1 MNKKI
6 RIFAVLIFL
15 ILILF
20 PLKNVSAAT
29 YTTYWANVHNIAPSS
44 KPCLSNGKCYI
55 TKSLQHSFTGNFN
68 LHEVKDGNNVYLGYC
83 LHAGRIVT
91 NNVKVTYHEGFDDL
105 RDSNNRKLSASR
117 QKLLENILAS
127 GVQLTRNGSSAIN
140 GGSLFNATNKINVTC
155 RQGRETSCKRLLA
168 TQILVWEVME
178 GARDNYNYRPD
189 TSVAPS
195 KNGTYDFVKTDSGLK
210 DAYEGILNAAKEL
223 SNDSVP
229 TFADKTHGSYVMHWK
244 HIGEMK
250 GDIKDFYTTTIDLGE
265 KYKDYNLDMKSE
277 EVKKLGITYKKSG
290 NKITLY
296 TRKELKNA
304 KVPLYVVKGSTASN
318 AAKFRWYSFGLANHQ
333 DVVMGDKQVKKIVY
347 ITLNTEIGK
356 IKIIKKDENK
366 KNLLGSKFEIYKCE
380 GEKCDKK
387 YVTTVDLTKKAESD
401 TIILKKSGTY
411 YVSETQTPA
420 GHDSIGN
427 FFLVVSINNNGNT
440 NITKITGSK
449 ANNISRSNNNTTL
462 AVVNVYN
469 TSKRIKIKK
478 IDGKTKSEIKGTT
491 FEILDSKGNVLKFS
505 GYGSGSNH
513 YFKYD
518 TAGKITKLTES
529 NLSTYSIAGLPNGTY
544 YLVETAVP
552 EPYKLASSD
561 SDRKTAFKI
570 SKGLLY
576 VYNYTKNA
584 YQRSSSAT
592 ITVSNY
598 KTSFKIEKT
607 GTDNEKLVGVKFKL
621 YNSDK
626 KTAISLW
633 KVNKYPGVYSYIK
646 VDDNDTQVKDIVTN
660 GKGRIEIDSLP
671 VGTYWIEETATVAN
685 YTIDESVKWVQI
697 QVKSTRTKTYTLFKR
712 PDEKKW
718 TTIPFK
724 EVYSWTNAKGEF
736 CFYKIDED
744 GNYLNSGTFKIQSY
758 DEKTDK
764 YVDTSLTYLS
774 DKKKYSFD
782 STGKS
787 DIYTFSPISN
797 GQTCFVDVNTQGR
810 YRIVEIEAPEG
821 FELGSVADTSAEFV
835 VNSEGYVSG
844 NTTIINKKITKGEGA
859 DSQAEL
865 VINIST
871 GQTVI
876 KYGLIITV
884 IVAAIIGLLILNK
897 KMSKK

>member
-1 MNKKI
+1 MNKKL
-6 RIFAVLIFL
+6 RIAVLILL

-29 YTTYWANVHNIAPSS
+29 YHTYKVRLDNFTTATACTNSGDCKISS
-44 KPCLSNGKCYI
+44 SQDH
-55 TKSLQHSFTGNFN
+55 TFTGSYGFNF
-68 LHEVKDGNNVYLGYC
+68 HEVQDGNNVYIGYC
-83 LHAGRIVT
+83 LHAGKAVDWE
-91 NNVKVTYHEGFDDL
+91 NNGMTKITDFG
-105 RDSNNRKLSASR
+105 KLKTGNGNSLSSER
-117 QKLLENILAS
+117 QQLLKNILAS
-127 GVQLTRNGSSAIN
+127 GYQKTRTDGRSNFNGDLLNSVQGVNHGWT
-140 GGSLFNATNKINVTC
+140 TCKTKTTCKKI
-155 RQGRETSCKRLLA
+155 LA

-178 GARDNYNYRPD
+178 EARRDYDENPN
-189 TSVAPS
+189 
-195 KNGTYDFVKTDSGLK
+195 KLENNTYSYVKKDSDLLKYYKEILSNAKKLTDS
-210 DAYEGILNAAKEL
+210 AKPS
-223 SNDSVP
+223 SNG
-229 TFADKTHGSYVMHWK
+229 KTYVMHWDGNK
-244 HIGEMK
+244 FVSESIYVG
-250 GDIKDFYTTTIDLGE
+250 
-265 KYKDYNLDMKSE
+265 DYNVQLTEHQEKVGISVSKKDSNNK
-277 EVKKLGITYKKSG
+277 VKIYSTKVLSDVNIKL
-290 NKITLY
+290 TLVRG
-296 TRKELKNA
+296 T
-304 KVPLYVVKGSTASN
+304 TASH
-318 AAKFRWYSFGLANHQ
+318 AASFRWYSFGKSGYQ
-333 DVVMGDKQVKKIVY
+333 DVVMGDYKVEKEAQFKVK
-347 ITLNTEIGK
+347 TEVGK
-356 IKIIKKDENK
+356 IKLIKKDENK
-366 KNLLGSKFEIYKCE
+366 NNILGSKFEIYKCYKSGCAE
-380 GEKCDKK
+380 TEN
-387 YVTTVDLTKKAESD
+387 VASVDLTKKAESKEI
-401 TIILKKSGTY
+401 TLRRSGTY
-411 YVSETQTPA
+411 IVKETQTPQ
-420 GHDSIGN
+420 GHDSIGS
-427 FFLVVSINNNGNT
+427 FSVKVSIDKDEK
-440 NITKITGSK
+440 TKIESVSK
-449 ANNISRSNNNTTL
+449 PNIVSYSNNNTTL
-462 AVVNVYN
+462 AILNVYN
-469 TSKRIKIKK
+469 KSKRIKISK
-478 IDGKTKSEIKGTT
+478 IDGQNKSAVKGAT
-491 FEILDSKGNVLKFS
+491 FEIHDSKDKALKFNR
-505 GYGSGSNH
+505 YKSGSSY
-513 YFKYD
+513 YFKYESS
-518 TAGKITKLTES
+518 GKRTSLKETD
-529 NLSTYSIAGLPNGTY
+529 LSTYSIAGLPDGTY

-552 EPYKLASSD
+552 EPYKLASAD

-576 VYNYTKNA
+576 VYNYTKKA

-621 YNSDK
+621 YKSDK

-787 DIYTFSPISN
+787 NIYTFSPISN

>member
-1 MNKKI
+1 MNKKL
-6 RIFAVLIFL
+6 RIAVLILL

-29 YTTYWANVHNIAPSS
+29 YHTYRVRLDNFTTATA
-44 KPCLSNGKCYI
+44 CTSNGKCNI
-55 TKSLQHSFTGNFN
+55 SSTQGHTFTGSYGFNF
-68 LHEVKDGNNVYLGYC
+68 HEVQDGNNVYIGYC
-83 LHAGRIVT
+83 LHAGKSVDWYNYNMTKIT
-91 NNVKVTYHEGFDDL
+91 DFG
-105 RDSNNRKLSASR
+105 KLKTGPGHYLSEKDQKQR
-117 QKLLENILAS
+117 QQLLKNILAS
-127 GVQLTRNGSSAIN
+127 GYQKTNTGGKSVLNGDLLNSSDGWTTCKN
-140 GGSLFNATNKINVTC
+140 KATCKKI
-155 RQGRETSCKRLLA
+155 LA

-178 GARDNYNYRPD
+178 EARSNYNENPNNKLENNTYSYVKKDSELLKYYKEILANAKKLTD
-189 TSVAPS
+189 TAKPS
-195 KNGTYDFVKTDSGLK
+195 SNGKT
-210 DAYEGILNAAKEL
+210 
-223 SNDSVP
+223 
-229 TFADKTHGSYVMHWK
+229 YVMHWDGNK
-244 HIGEMK
+244 FVSESIYVG
-250 GDIKDFYTTTIDLGE
+250 
-265 KYKDYNLDMKSE
+265 DYNVQLTQHQKNVGMSVSKKDSNNK
-277 EVKKLGITYKKSG
+277 VKIYSTKVLSDVNI
-290 NKITLY
+290 NLTLVRG
-296 TRKELKNA
+296 T
-304 KVPLYVVKGSTASN
+304 TAEH
-318 AAKFRWYSFGLANHQ
+318 AASFRWYSFGKDGYQ
-333 DVVMGDKQVKKIVY
+333 DVVMGDYKIEKEAQFKVK
-347 ITLNTEIGK
+347 TEVGK
-356 IKIIKKDENK
+356 IKLIKKDENK
-366 KNLLGSKFEIYKCE
+366 NNILGSKFEIYKCYKSGCAE
-380 GEKCDKK
+380 TEK
-387 YVTTVDLTKKAESD
+387 VASVDLTKKAESGEI
-401 TIILKKSGTY
+401 TLRRSGTY
-411 YVSETQTPA
+411 IVKETQTPQ
-420 GHDSIGN
+420 GHDSVGS
-427 FFLVVSINNNGNT
+427 FSVKVSIDKDGK
-440 NITKITGSK
+440 TKIESVSK
-449 ANNISRSNNNTTL
+449 PNSVSYTSNNTTL
-462 AVVNVYN
+462 VVLNVYN
-469 TSKRIKIKK
+469 TSKRIKISK
-478 IDGKTKSEIKGTT
+478 IDGQNKSAVKGAT
-491 FEILDSKGNVLKFS
+491 FEIHDSNDKALKFNRYKS
-505 GYGSGSNH
+505 GNSY
-513 YFKYD
+513 YFKYESS
-518 TAGKITKLTES
+518 GKRTSLKETY
-529 NLSTYSIAGLPNGTY
+529 LSTYSIAGLPDGTY
-544 YLVETAVP
+544 HLVETAVP
-552 EPYKLASSD
+552 EPYKLPSAD
-561 SDRKTAFKI
+561 GDRKTAFKI
-570 SKGLLY
+570 SKGVLY
-576 VYNYTKNA
+576 VYNYTKKA
-584 YQRSSSAT
+584 YERSSSAT

-621 YNSDK
+621 YKSDK

-633 KVNKYPGVYSYIK
+633 KVSKYSGVYSYVK
-646 VDDNDTQVKDIVTN
+646 VNNDDTQVADLVTN
-660 GKGRIEIDSLP
+660 GNGRIEIDSLP

-685 YTIDESVKWVQI
+685 YIIDESVKWVQI

-718 TTIPFK
+718 TNVPFK

-764 YVDTSLTYLS
+764 YVDTPLTYLS

-787 DIYTFSPISN
+787 DIYTFSPISD

>member
-1 MNKKI
+1 MNKKL
-6 RIFAVLIFL
+6 RIAVLILL

-29 YTTYWANVHNIAPSS
+29 YHTYKVRLDKFTTATACTNSGDCKISS
-44 KPCLSNGKCYI
+44 SQSHKFNGSYE
-55 TKSLQHSFTGNFN
+55 FNF
-68 LHEVKDGNNVYLGYC
+68 HEVQDGNNVYIGYC
-83 LHAGRIVT
+83 LHAGKAVDWENSGMTKIT
-91 NNVKVTYHEGFDDL
+91 DFG
-105 RDSNNRKLSASR
+105 KLKTGPGHYLSEKDQKDR
-117 QKLLENILAS
+117 QELLKNILAS
-127 GVQLTRNGSSAIN
+127 GYQKTRTDGKSNFNGDLLN
-140 GGSLFNATNKINVTC
+140 PVPNANHGLSTGCKNKDI
-155 RQGRETSCKRLLA
+155 CKKILA

-178 GARDNYNYRPD
+178 EARSNYNENPNN
-189 TSVAPS
+189 
-195 KNGTYDFVKTDSGLK
+195 KLENNTYSYVKK
-210 DAYEGILNAAKEL
+210 
-223 SNDSVP
+223 DSVLLKYYREILENAKKLTDTAKP
-229 TFADKTHGSYVMHWK
+229 SSNGKTYVMHWDGNK
-244 HIGEMK
+244 FVSESIYVG
-250 GDIKDFYTTTIDLGE
+250 
-265 KYKDYNLDMKSE
+265 DYNVQLTEHQKKVGISVSKKDSKDN
-277 EVKKLGITYKKSG
+277 VKIYSTKVLSDVNI
-290 NKITLY
+290 NLTLVRG
-296 TRKELKNA
+296 T
-304 KVPLYVVKGSTASN
+304 TAEH
-318 AAKFRWYSFGLANHQ
+318 AASFRWYSFGKAGYQ
-333 DVVMGDKQVKKIVY
+333 DVVMGDYKVEKKAQFKVK
-347 ITLNTEIGK
+347 TEVGK
-356 IKIIKKDENK
+356 IKLIKKDENK
-366 KNLLGSKFEIYKCE
+366 NNILGSKFEIYKCYKS
-380 GEKCDKK
+380 GCAEKEK
-387 YVTTVDLTKKAESD
+387 VASVDLTKKAESGEIVLRR
-401 TIILKKSGTY
+401 TGTY
-411 YVSETQTPA
+411 IVKETQTPQ
-420 GHDSIGN
+420 GHDSIGG
-427 FFLVVSINNNGNT
+427 FSFKVSIDKYGK
-440 NITKITGSK
+440 TKIESVSK
-449 ANNISRSNNNTTL
+449 PNIVSYSNNNTTL
-462 AVVNVYN
+462 AILNIYN
-469 TSKRIKIKK
+469 KSKRIKISK
-478 IDGKTKSEIKGTT
+478 IDGQNKSAVKGAT
-491 FEILDSKGNVLKFS
+491 FEIHDSNDKALKFNRYKS
-505 GYGSGSNH
+505 GNSY
-513 YFKYD
+513 YFKYESS
-518 TAGKITKLTES
+518 GKRTSLKETD
-529 NLSTYSIAGLPNGTY
+529 LSTYSIAGLPDGTY
-544 YLVETAVP
+544 HLVETAVP
-552 EPYKLASSD
+552 EPYKLAAAE

-570 SKGLLY
+570 SKGVLY
-576 VYNYTKNA
+576 VYNYTKKA
-584 YQRSSSAT
+584 YERSSSAT

-621 YNSDK
+621 YKSDK

-633 KVNKYPGVYSYIK
+633 KVSKYPGVYSYIK
-646 VDDNDTQVKDIVTN
+646 VDSNDTQVTDIVTN

-685 YTIDESVKWVQI
+685 YIIDESVKWVQI

-718 TTIPFK
+718 TTVPFK

-764 YVDTSLTYLS
+764 YVDTPLTYLS

-787 DIYTFSPISN
+787 DIYTFSPISD

>member
-1 MNKKI
+1 MNKKL
-6 RIFAVLIFL
+6 RIAVLILL

-29 YTTYWANVHNIAPSS
+29 YHTYRVRLDNFTTATA
-44 KPCLSNGKCYI
+44 CTSNGKCNI
-55 TKSLQHSFTGNFN
+55 SSTQGHTFTGSYGFNF
-68 LHEVKDGNNVYLGYC
+68 HEVQDGNNVYIGYC
-83 LHAGRIVT
+83 LHAGKSVDWYNYNMTKIT
-91 NNVKVTYHEGFDDL
+91 DFG
-105 RDSNNRKLSASR
+105 KLKTGPGHYLSEKDQQQR
-117 QKLLENILAS
+117 QQLLKNILAS
-127 GVQLTRNGSSAIN
+127 GYQKTNTGGKSVLNGDLLNSSDGWTTCKN
-140 GGSLFNATNKINVTC
+140 KATCKKI
-155 RQGRETSCKRLLA
+155 LA

-178 GARDNYNYRPD
+178 EARSNYNENPNN
-189 TSVAPS
+189 
-195 KNGTYDFVKTDSGLK
+195 KLENNTYSYVKK
-210 DAYEGILNAAKEL
+210 
-223 SNDSVP
+223 DSVLLKYYREILENAKKLTDTAKP
-229 TFADKTHGSYVMHWK
+229 SSNGKTYVMHWDGNK
-244 HIGEMK
+244 FVSESIYV
-250 GDIKDFYTTTIDLGE
+250 GDYNVQLTQHQKNVGMSVSKKDSNNKVKIYSTKVLSDVNIDL
-265 KYKDYNLDMKSE
+265 
-277 EVKKLGITYKKSG
+277 
-290 NKITLY
+290 TLVRG
-296 TRKELKNA
+296 T
-304 KVPLYVVKGSTASN
+304 TAEH
-318 AAKFRWYSFGLANHQ
+318 AASFRWYSFGKDGYQ
-333 DVVMGDKQVKKIVY
+333 DVVMGDYKIEKEAQFKVK
-347 ITLNTEIGK
+347 TEVGK
-356 IKIIKKDENK
+356 IKLIKKDENK
-366 KNLLGSKFEIYKCE
+366 NNILGSKFEIYKCYKSGCAE
-380 GEKCDKK
+380 TEK
-387 YVTTVDLTKKAESD
+387 VASVDLTKKAESGEI
-401 TIILKKSGTY
+401 TLRRSGTY
-411 YVSETQTPA
+411 IVKETQTPQ
-420 GHDSIGN
+420 GHDSVGS
-427 FFLVVSINNNGNT
+427 FSVKVSIDKDGK
-440 NITKITGSK
+440 TKIESVSK
-449 ANNISRSNNNTTL
+449 KDSVSYTNNNTTL
-462 AVVNVYN
+462 AILNIYN
-469 TSKRIKIKK
+469 KSKRIKISK
-478 IDGKTKSEIKGTT
+478 IDGQNKSAVKGAT
-491 FEILDSKGNVLKFS
+491 FEIHDSKDKALKFNR
-505 GYGSGSNH
+505 YKSGSSY
-513 YFKYD
+513 YFKYESS
-518 TAGKITKLTES
+518 GKRTSLKETD
-529 NLSTYSIAGLPNGTY
+529 LSTYSIAGLPDGTY

-552 EPYKLASSD
+552 EPYKLASAD

-576 VYNYTKNA
+576 VYNYTKKA

-621 YNSDK
+621 YKSDK

-787 DIYTFSPISN
+787 NIYTFSPISN

-871 GQTVI
+871 GQTVV
-876 KYGLIITV
+876 KYGLIISV
-884 IVAAIIGLLILNK
+884 IVVAIIGLLILNK

>member
-55 TKSLQHSFTGNFN
+55 TKSLQHSFTGDFN

-91 NNVKVTYHEGFDDL
+91 NNVKVKYHEGFDDL

-127 GVQLTRNGSSAIN
+127 GVQLTRNGSSVIN

-178 GARDNYNYRPD
+178 GARDNYNYRPN

-195 KNGTYDFVKTDSGLK
+195 SNGTYDFVKTDSGLR
-210 DAYEGILNAAKEL
+210 DAYEGILDAAKEL

-244 HIGEMK
+244 HIGEMSSNV
-250 GDIKDFYTTTIDLGE
+250 KDYYTVTIDLGE
-265 KYKDYNLDMKSE
+265 KYKDYKVDSDE
-277 EVKKLGITYKKSG
+277 ASKLGITYKKSG

-296 TRKELKNA
+296 TRNELKNA
-304 KVPLYVVKGSTASN
+304 KLPLYVVKGSTSSN
-318 AAKFRWYSFGLANHQ
+318 AATFRWYSFGLANHQ
-333 DVVMGDKQVKKIVY
+333 DVVMGDQQVKKTVN
-347 ITLNTEIGK
+347 ITLNTEVGK

-380 GEKCDKK
+380 GEKCNKTK
-387 YVTTVDLTKKAESD
+387 VATVDLTKKAESD
-401 TIILKKSGTY
+401 TITLKKSGTY
-411 YVSETQTPA
+411 YVSETQTPT
-420 GHDSIGN
+420 GHDSVGN
-427 FFLVVSINNNGNT
+427 FFFVVSISNNGNT

-462 AVVNVYN
+462 AVLNVYN

-478 IDGKTKSEIKGTT
+478 IDGQTKSEIKGTT

-505 GYGSGSNH
+505 GYGSGNNH

-529 NLSTYSIAGLPNGTY
+529 NLSTYSIAGLPDGTY
-544 YLVETAVP
+544 TLFETAVP
-552 EPYKLASSD
+552 EPYKLPSSEN
-561 SDRKTAFKI
+561 DRKTSFKI
-570 SKGLLY
+570 EKGVLS
-576 VYNYTKNA
+576 VYNYTKKA
-584 YQRSSSAT
+584 YERSSNVT
-592 ITVSNY
+592 VTVSNY
-598 KTSFKIEKT
+598 KTSFKLEKT
-607 GTDNEKLVGVKFKL
+607 GTDNKKLVGVVFSL
-621 YNSDK
+621 YKEKDNESTK
-626 KTAISLW
+626 IQMWSS
-633 KVNKYPGVYSYIK
+633 NNGVYSYAK
-646 VDDNDTQVKDIVTN
+646 DSTSQTQTTELVTN
-660 GKGRIEIDSLP
+660 KDGRVEINSLP
-671 VGTYWIEETATVAN
+671 VGTYWIKEEKTVDD
-685 YTIDESVKWVQI
+685 YVIDESVKWVQI
-697 QVKSTRTKTYTLFKR
+697 NVVVNRTNTYTSFKR
-712 PDEKKW
+712 PDESKW
-718 TTIPFK
+718 TNVSFK
-724 EVYSWTNAKGEF
+724 EIYSWTNAKGEF

-744 GNYLNSGTFKIQSY
+744 GNYLNSGKFKVQSY

-764 YVDTSLTYLS
+764 YVDMSLTYLS

-787 DIYTFSPISN
+787 DIYTFSPISD
-797 GQTCFVDVNTQGR
+797 GQTCFVNVNTQGR

-821 FELGSVADTSAEFV
+821 FELGSVNDTSAEFV

-859 DSQAEL
+859 DAQAEL

>member
-1 MNKKI
+1 
-6 RIFAVLIFL
+6 
-15 ILILF
+15 
-20 PLKNVSAAT
+20 
-29 YTTYWANVHNIAPSS
+29 
-44 KPCLSNGKCYI
+44 
-55 TKSLQHSFTGNFN
+55 
-68 LHEVKDGNNVYLGYC
+68 
-83 LHAGRIVT
+83 
-91 NNVKVTYHEGFDDL
+91 
-105 RDSNNRKLSASR
+105 
-117 QKLLENILAS
+117 
-127 GVQLTRNGSSAIN
+127 
-140 GGSLFNATNKINVTC
+140 
-155 RQGRETSCKRLLA
+155 
-168 TQILVWEVME
+168 
-178 GARDNYNYRPD
+178 
-189 TSVAPS
+189 
-195 KNGTYDFVKTDSGLK
+195 
-210 DAYEGILNAAKEL
+210 
-223 SNDSVP
+223 
-229 TFADKTHGSYVMHWK
+229 
-244 HIGEMK
+244 MK
-250 GDIKDFYTTTIDLGE
+250 
-265 KYKDYNLDMKSE
+265 
-277 EVKKLGITYKKSG
+277 
-290 NKITLY
+290 
-296 TRKELKNA
+296 
-304 KVPLYVVKGSTASN
+304 
-318 AAKFRWYSFGLANHQ
+318 
-333 DVVMGDKQVKKIVY
+333 
-347 ITLNTEIGK
+347 
-356 IKIIKKDENK
+356 
-366 KNLLGSKFEIYKCE
+366 
-380 GEKCDKK
+380 
-387 YVTTVDLTKKAESD
+387 
-401 TIILKKSGTY
+401 
-411 YVSETQTPA
+411 ETQTPQ
-420 GHDSIGN
+420 GHDSIGG
-427 FFLVVSINNNGNT
+427 FSFKVSIDKDGK
-440 NITKITGSK
+440 TKIESVSK
-449 ANNISRSNNNTTL
+449 PNIVSYSKNNTTL
-462 AVVNVYN
+462 AILNVYN
-469 TSKRIKIKK
+469 KSKRIKISK
-478 IDGKTKSEIKGTT
+478 IDGQNKSAVKGAT
-491 FEILDSKGNVLKFS
+491 FEIHDSKDKALKFNR
-505 GYGSGSNH
+505 YKSGSSY
-513 YFKYD
+513 YFKYESS
-518 TAGKITKLTES
+518 GKRTSLKETD
-529 NLSTYSIAGLPNGTY
+529 LSTYSIAGLPDGTY

-552 EPYKLASSD
+552 EPYKLASAD

-576 VYNYTKNA
+576 VYNYTKKA

-621 YNSDK
+621 YKSDK

-764 YVDTSLTYLS
+764 YIDTSLTYLS

-787 DIYTFSPISN
+787 NIYTFSPISN

>member
-55 TKSLQHSFTGNFN
+55 TKSLQHSFTGDFN

-91 NNVKVTYHEGFDDL
+91 NNVKVKYHEGFDDL

-127 GVQLTRNGSSAIN
+127 GVQLTRNGSSVIN

-178 GARDNYNYRPD
+178 GARDNYNYRPN

-195 KNGTYDFVKTDSGLK
+195 SNGTYDFVKTDSGLR
-210 DAYEGILNAAKEL
+210 DAYEGILDAAKEL
-223 SNDSVP
+223 SDYTTP

-244 HIGEMK
+244 HIGEMSS
-250 GDIKDFYTTTIDLGE
+250 DVKDYYTVTINLGE
-265 KYKDYNLDMKSE
+265 KYKDYKVDSDE
-277 EVKKLGITYKKSG
+277 ASKLGITYKKSG

-304 KVPLYVVKGSTASN
+304 KLPLYVVKGSTASN

-333 DVVMGDKQVKKIVY
+333 DVVMGDKQVK
-347 ITLNTEIGK
+347 
-356 IKIIKKDENK
+356 
-366 KNLLGSKFEIYKCE
+366 
-380 GEKCDKK
+380 
-387 YVTTVDLTKKAESD
+387 
-401 TIILKKSGTY
+401 IILKKSGTY

-505 GYGSGSNH
+505 GYGSGNNH

-518 TAGKITKLTES
+518 TAGKTTKLTES
-529 NLSTYSIAGLPNGTY
+529 NLSTYSIAGLPDGTY
-544 YLVETAVP
+544 TLFETAVP
-552 EPYKLASSD
+552 EPYKLPSSEN
-561 SDRKTAFKI
+561 DRKTSFKI
-570 SKGLLY
+570 EKGVLS
-576 VYNYTKNA
+576 VYNYTKKA
-584 YQRSSSAT
+584 YERSSNVT
-592 ITVSNY
+592 VTVSNY
-598 KTSFKIEKT
+598 KTSFKLEKT
-607 GTDNEKLVGVKFKL
+607 GTDNKKLVGVVFSL
-621 YNSDK
+621 YKEKDNESTK
-626 KTAISLW
+626 IQMWSS
-633 KVNKYPGVYSYIK
+633 NNGVYSY
-646 VDDNDTQVKDIVTN
+646 VKDSTSQTQTTELVTN
-660 GKGRIEIDSLP
+660 KDGRVEINSLP
-671 VGTYWIEETATVAN
+671 VGTYWIKEEKTVDD
-685 YTIDESVKWVQI
+685 YVFDESVKWVQI
-697 QVKSTRTKTYTLFKR
+697 YVVVNRTNTYTSFKR
-712 PDEKKW
+712 PDESKW
-718 TTIPFK
+718 TNVSFK
-724 EVYSWTNAKGEF
+724 EIYSWTNAKGEF

-744 GNYLNSGTFKIQSY
+744 GNYLNSGKFKVQSY

-764 YVDTSLTYLS
+764 YVDMSLTYLS

-787 DIYTFSPISN
+787 DIYTFSPISD
-797 GQTCFVDVNTQGR
+797 GQTCFVNVNTQGR

-821 FELGSVADTSAEFV
+821 FELGSVNDTSAEFV

-859 DSQAEL
+859 DAQAEL

>member
-1 MNKKI
+1 MNKKL
-6 RIFAVLIFL
+6 RIAVLILL

-29 YTTYWANVHNIAPSS
+29 YHTYRVRLDNFTTATSCTNSGDCKISS
-44 KPCLSNGKCYI
+44 SQNH
-55 TKSLQHSFTGNFN
+55 TFTGSYGFNF
-68 LHEVKDGNNVYLGYC
+68 HEVQDGNNVYIGYC
-83 LHAGRIVT
+83 LHAGKAVDWENDGMTKIT
-91 NNVKVTYHEGFDDL
+91 DFG
-105 RDSNNRKLSASR
+105 KLKTGNGNSLSSER
-117 QKLLENILAS
+117 QQLLKNILAS
-127 GVQLTRNGSSAIN
+127 GYQKTRTDGRSNFNGDLLNSVQGVNHGWT
-140 GGSLFNATNKINVTC
+140 TCKTKPTCKKI
-155 RQGRETSCKRLLA
+155 LA

-178 GARDNYNYRPD
+178 EARSDYDENPN
-189 TSVAPS
+189 
-195 KNGTYDFVKTDSGLK
+195 KLENNTYSYVKKDSDLLKYYKEILSNAKKLTDS
-210 DAYEGILNAAKEL
+210 AKPS
-223 SNDSVP
+223 SNG
-229 TFADKTHGSYVMHWK
+229 KTYVMHWNGNK
-244 HIGEMK
+244 FVSESIYVG
-250 GDIKDFYTTTIDLGE
+250 
-265 KYKDYNLDMKSE
+265 DYNVQLTEHQKKVGISVSKKDSNNK
-277 EVKKLGITYKKSG
+277 VKIYSTKVLSDVNIKL
-290 NKITLY
+290 TLVRG
-296 TRKELKNA
+296 T
-304 KVPLYVVKGSTASN
+304 TASH
-318 AAKFRWYSFGLANHQ
+318 AASFRWYSFGKSGYQ
-333 DVVMGDKQVKKIVY
+333 DVVMGDYKVEKEAQFKVK
-347 ITLNTEIGK
+347 TEVGK
-356 IKIIKKDENK
+356 IKLIKKDENK
-366 KNLLGSKFEIYKCE
+366 NNILGSKFEIYKCYKSGCAE
-380 GEKCDKK
+380 TEK
-387 YVTTVDLTKKAESD
+387 VASVDLTKKAESKEI
-401 TIILKKSGTY
+401 TLRRSGTY
-411 YVSETQTPA
+411 IVKETQTPQ
-420 GHDSIGN
+420 GHDSIGS
-427 FFLVVSINNNGNT
+427 FSVKVSIDKDGK
-440 NITKITGSK
+440 TKIESVSK
-449 ANNISRSNNNTTL
+449 KDSVSYTNNNTTL
-462 AVVNVYN
+462 AILNVYN
-469 TSKRIKIKK
+469 KSKRIKISK
-478 IDGKTKSEIKGTT
+478 IDGQNKSAVKGAT
-491 FEILDSKGNVLKFS
+491 FEIHDSKDKALKFNR
-505 GYGSGSNH
+505 YKSGSSY
-513 YFKYD
+513 YFKYESS
-518 TAGKITKLTES
+518 GKRTSLKETD
-529 NLSTYSIAGLPNGTY
+529 LSTYSIAGLPDGTY

-552 EPYKLASSD
+552 EPYKLASAD

-576 VYNYTKNA
+576 VYNYTKKA

-621 YNSDK
+621 YKSDK

-646 VDDNDTQVKDIVTN
+646 VDSNDTQVKDIVTN
-660 GKGRIEIDSLP
+660 GKGKIEIDSLP

>member
-1 MNKKI
+1 MNKKL
-6 RIFAVLIFL
+6 RIAVLILL

-29 YTTYWANVHNIAPSS
+29 YHTYRVRLDNFTTATACTNSGDCKISS
-44 KPCLSNGKCYI
+44 SQDH
-55 TKSLQHSFTGNFN
+55 TFTGSYGFNF
-68 LHEVKDGNNVYLGYC
+68 HEVQDGNNVYIGYC
-83 LHAGRIVT
+83 LHAGKAVDWE
-91 NNVKVTYHEGFDDL
+91 NNGMTKITDFG
-105 RDSNNRKLSASR
+105 KLKTGNGNSLSSER
-117 QKLLENILAS
+117 QQLLKNILAS
-127 GVQLTRNGSSAIN
+127 GYQKTRTDGRSNFNGDLLNSVH
-140 GGSLFNATNKINVTC
+140 GTNH
-155 RQGRETSCKRLLA
+155 GWSSCKSNNKSVCKRILA

-178 GARDNYNYRPD
+178 EARSNYNENPN
-189 TSVAPS
+189 SLS
-195 KNGTYDFVKTDSGLK
+195 NNTYSYVKKDSDLLKYYKEILSNAKKLTDS
-210 DAYEGILNAAKEL
+210 AKPS
-223 SNDSVP
+223 SNG
-229 TFADKTHGSYVMHWK
+229 KTYVMHWDGNK
-244 HIGEMK
+244 FVSESIYVG
-250 GDIKDFYTTTIDLGE
+250 
-265 KYKDYNLDMKSE
+265 DYNVQLTEHQKKVGISVSKKDSNNK
-277 EVKKLGITYKKSG
+277 VKIYSTKVLSDVNIKL
-290 NKITLY
+290 TLIRG
-296 TRKELKNA
+296 T
-304 KVPLYVVKGSTASN
+304 TASH
-318 AAKFRWYSFGLANHQ
+318 AASFRWYSFGKSGYQ
-333 DVVMGDKQVKKIVY
+333 DVVMGDYKVEKEAQFKVK
-347 ITLNTEIGK
+347 TEVGK
-356 IKIIKKDENK
+356 IKIKKQDENK
-366 KNLLGSKFEIYKCE
+366 NNVLGSKFEIYKCYKSGCAE
-380 GEKCDKK
+380 TEK
-387 YVTTVDLTKKAESD
+387 VASVDLTKKAESD
-401 TIILKKSGTY
+401 PIALKRSGTY
-411 YVSETQTPA
+411 IVKETQTPP
-420 GHDSIGN
+420 GHASVGSFSFKVSIDKDGKTNIESTSKPNSVSIG
-427 FFLVVSINNNGNT
+427 
-440 NITKITGSK
+440 
-449 ANNISRSNNNTTL
+449 SNKTTL
-462 AVVNVYN
+462 AILNVYN
-469 TSKRIKIKK
+469 KSKRIKINK
-478 IDGKTKSEIKGTT
+478 IDGQTKAAIKGAT
-491 FEILDSKGNVLKFS
+491 FEIRDSKNNALKFNR
-505 GYGSGSNH
+505 YKSGSSY
-513 YFKYD
+513 YFKY
-518 TAGKITKLTES
+518 AASGKRTSLKETT
-529 NLSTYSIAGLPNGTY
+529 LSTYSIAGLPDGTY

-552 EPYKLASSD
+552 EPYKLPSSED
-561 SDRKTAFKI
+561 DRKTLFKI
-570 SKGLLY
+570 AKGILY
-576 VYNYTKNA
+576 VHNYTTKKDE
-584 YQRSSSAT
+584 RSSSAT

-621 YNSDK
+621 YKSDK
-626 KTAISLW
+626 TTAISLW
-633 KVNKYPGVYSYIK
+633 KVNKYSGVYSYVK
-646 VDDNDTQVKDIVTN
+646 VDDDNTQETDLITN
-660 GKGRIEIDSLP
+660 GNGRIEIDALP

-685 YTIDESVKWVQI
+685 YIIDESVKWVQL
-697 QVKSTRTKTYTLFKR
+697 QVKSTRSKTYTLFKR

-884 IVAAIIGLLILNK
+884 IVAAIIVLLILNK

>member
-1 MNKKI
+1 MNKKL
-6 RIFAVLIFL
+6 RIAVLILL

-29 YTTYWANVHNIAPSS
+29 YHTYRVRLDNFTTATA
-44 KPCLSNGKCYI
+44 CTSNGKCNI
-55 TKSLQHSFTGNFN
+55 SSTQGHTFTGSYGFNF
-68 LHEVKDGNNVYLGYC
+68 HEVQDGNNVYIGYC
-83 LHAGRIVT
+83 LHAGKSVDWYNYNMTKIT
-91 NNVKVTYHEGFDDL
+91 DFG
-105 RDSNNRKLSASR
+105 KLKTGPGHYLSEKDQKQR
-117 QKLLENILAS
+117 QQLLKNILAS
-127 GVQLTRNGSSAIN
+127 GYQKTNTGGKSVLNGDLLNSSDGWTTCKN
-140 GGSLFNATNKINVTC
+140 KATCKKI
-155 RQGRETSCKRLLA
+155 LA

-178 GARDNYNYRPD
+178 EARSNYNENPNNKLENNTYSYVKKDSELLKYYKEILANAKKLTD
-189 TSVAPS
+189 TAKPS
-195 KNGTYDFVKTDSGLK
+195 SNGKT
-210 DAYEGILNAAKEL
+210 
-223 SNDSVP
+223 
-229 TFADKTHGSYVMHWK
+229 YVMHWDGNK
-244 HIGEMK
+244 FVSESIYV
-250 GDIKDFYTTTIDLGE
+250 GDYNVQLTQHQKNVGMSVSKKDSNNKVKIYSTKVLSDVNIDL
-265 KYKDYNLDMKSE
+265 
-277 EVKKLGITYKKSG
+277 
-290 NKITLY
+290 TLVRG
-296 TRKELKNA
+296 T
-304 KVPLYVVKGSTASN
+304 TAEH
-318 AAKFRWYSFGLANHQ
+318 AASFRWYSFGKDGYQ
-333 DVVMGDKQVKKIVY
+333 DVVMGDYKIEKEAQFKVK
-347 ITLNTEIGK
+347 TEVGK
-356 IKIIKKDENK
+356 IKLIKKDENK
-366 KNLLGSKFEIYKCE
+366 NNILGSKFEIYKCYKSGCAE
-380 GEKCDKK
+380 TEK
-387 YVTTVDLTKKAESD
+387 VASVDLTKKAESGE
-401 TIILKKSGTY
+401 IALRRSGTY
-411 YVSETQTPA
+411 IVKETQTPQ
-420 GHDSIGN
+420 GHDSVGS
-427 FFLVVSINNNGNT
+427 FSVKVSIDKDGK
-440 NITKITGSK
+440 TKIESVSK
-449 ANNISRSNNNTTL
+449 KDSVSYSNNNTTL
-462 AVVNVYN
+462 AILNVYN
-469 TSKRIKIKK
+469 KSKRIKISK
-478 IDGKTKSEIKGTT
+478 IDGQNKSAIKGAT
-491 FEILDSKGNVLKFS
+491 FEIHDSKDKALKFNR
-505 GYGSGSNH
+505 YKSGSSY
-513 YFKYD
+513 YFKYESS
-518 TAGKITKLTES
+518 GKRTSLKETD
-529 NLSTYSIAGLPNGTY
+529 LSTYSIAGLPDGTY
-544 YLVETAVP
+544 HLVETAVP
-552 EPYKLASSD
+552 EPYKLAAAE

-576 VYNYTKNA
+576 VYNYTKKV
-584 YQRSSSAT
+584 YERSSSAT

-621 YNSDK
+621 YKSDK

-646 VDDNDTQVKDIVTN
+646 VDSNDTQVKDIVTN
-660 GKGRIEIDSLP
+660 ENGKIEIDSLP

-712 PDEKKW
+712 PDENNW

-764 YVDTSLTYLS
+764 YVDTPLTYLS

>member
-1 MNKKI
+1 MNKKL
-6 RIFAVLIFL
+6 RIAVLILL

-29 YTTYWANVHNIAPSS
+29 YHTYRVRLDNFTTATA
-44 KPCLSNGKCYI
+44 CTSNGKCNI
-55 TKSLQHSFTGNFN
+55 SSTQGHTFTGSYGFNF
-68 LHEVKDGNNVYLGYC
+68 HEVQDGNNVYIGYC
-83 LHAGRIVT
+83 LHAGKSVDWYNYNMTKIT
-91 NNVKVTYHEGFDDL
+91 DFG
-105 RDSNNRKLSASR
+105 KLKTGPGHYLSEKDQKQR
-117 QKLLENILAS
+117 QQLLKNILAS
-127 GVQLTRNGSSAIN
+127 GYQKTNTGGKSVLNGDLLNSSDGWTTCKN
-140 GGSLFNATNKINVTC
+140 KATCKKI
-155 RQGRETSCKRLLA
+155 LA

-178 GARDNYNYRPD
+178 EARSNYNENPNNKLENNTYSYVKKDSELLKYYKEILANAKKLTD
-189 TSVAPS
+189 TAKPS
-195 KNGTYDFVKTDSGLK
+195 SNGKT
-210 DAYEGILNAAKEL
+210 
-223 SNDSVP
+223 
-229 TFADKTHGSYVMHWK
+229 YVMHWDGNK
-244 HIGEMK
+244 FVSESIYV
-250 GDIKDFYTTTIDLGE
+250 GDYNVQLTQHQKNVGMSVSKKDSNNKVKIYSTKVLSDVNIDL
-265 KYKDYNLDMKSE
+265 
-277 EVKKLGITYKKSG
+277 
-290 NKITLY
+290 TLVRG
-296 TRKELKNA
+296 T
-304 KVPLYVVKGSTASN
+304 TAEH
-318 AAKFRWYSFGLANHQ
+318 AASFRWYSFGKDGYQ
-333 DVVMGDKQVKKIVY
+333 DVVMGDYKIEKEAQFKVK
-347 ITLNTEIGK
+347 TEVGK
-356 IKIIKKDENK
+356 IKLIKKDENK
-366 KNLLGSKFEIYKCE
+366 NNILGSKFEIYKCYKSGCAE
-380 GEKCDKK
+380 TEK
-387 YVTTVDLTKKAESD
+387 VASVDLTKKAESGE
-401 TIILKKSGTY
+401 IALRRSGTY
-411 YVSETQTPA
+411 IVKETQTPQ
-420 GHDSIGN
+420 GHDSVGS
-427 FFLVVSINNNGNT
+427 FSVKVSIDKDGK
-440 NITKITGSK
+440 TKIESVSK
-449 ANNISRSNNNTTL
+449 KDSVSYSNNNTTL
-462 AVVNVYN
+462 AILNVYN
-469 TSKRIKIKK
+469 KSKRIKISK
-478 IDGKTKSEIKGTT
+478 IDGQNKSAIKGAT
-491 FEILDSKGNVLKFS
+491 FEIHDSKDKALKFNR
-505 GYGSGSNH
+505 YKSGSSY
-513 YFKYD
+513 YFKYESS
-518 TAGKITKLTES
+518 GKRTSLKETD
-529 NLSTYSIAGLPNGTY
+529 LSTYSVAGLPDGTY

-552 EPYKLASSD
+552 EPYKLASAD

-576 VYNYTKNA
+576 VYNYTKKV
-584 YQRSSSAT
+584 YERSSSAT

-621 YNSDK
+621 YKSDK

-712 PDEKKW
+712 PDENIW

>member
-1 MNKKI
+1 MNKKL
-6 RIFAVLIFL
+6 RIAVLILL

-29 YTTYWANVHNIAPSS
+29 YHTYRVYLGDDYKAKGYPGFVSLASNKNDLYYNISS
-44 KPCLSNGKCYI
+44 KQNHDFSSNYR
-55 TKSLQHSFTGNFN
+55 FNF
-68 LHEVKDGNNVYLGYC
+68 HEVQDGNNVYIGYC
-83 LHAGRIVT
+83 LHAGKAVDWKNDGMT
-91 NNVKVTYHEGFDDL
+91 KVTDFSKLKTG
-105 RDSNNRKLSASR
+105 NGNTLSAER
-117 QKLLENILAS
+117 QELLKNILAS
-127 GVQLTRNGSSAIN
+127 GYQKTRTDGKSNFNGD
-140 GGSLFNATNKINVTC
+140 LLVKI
-155 RQGRETSCKRLLA
+155 QGEYGTTSCKNNKVCKKILA

-178 GARDNYNYRPD
+178 EARSNYNEKPN
-189 TSVAPS
+189 S
-195 KNGTYDFVKTDSGLK
+195 
-210 DAYEGILNAAKEL
+210 L
-223 SNDSVP
+223 SNNTYSYVKKDGELLQFYKEILENAKKLTDTAKPSSNG
-229 TFADKTHGSYVMHWK
+229 KTYVMHWDGNK
-244 HIGEMK
+244 FVSESIYVG
-250 GDIKDFYTTTIDLGE
+250 
-265 KYKDYNLDMKSE
+265 DYNVQLTEHQKKVGISVSKKDSKDN
-277 EVKKLGITYKKSG
+277 VKIYSTKVLSDVNI
-290 NKITLY
+290 NLTLVRG
-296 TRKELKNA
+296 T
-304 KVPLYVVKGSTASN
+304 TAEH
-318 AAKFRWYSFGLANHQ
+318 AASFRWYSFGKAGYQ
-333 DVVMGDKQVKKIVY
+333 DVVMGDYKVEKKAQFKVK
-347 ITLNTEIGK
+347 TEVGK
-356 IKIIKKDENK
+356 IKLIKKDENK
-366 KNLLGSKFEIYKCE
+366 NNILGSKFEIYKCYKSGCAE
-380 GEKCDKK
+380 TEK
-387 YVTTVDLTKKAESD
+387 VASVDLTKKAESGEI
-401 TIILKKSGTY
+401 TLRRTGTY
-411 YVSETQTPA
+411 IVKETQTPQ
-420 GHDSIGN
+420 GHDSIGG
-427 FFLVVSINNNGNT
+427 FSFKVSIDKYGK
-440 NITKITGSK
+440 TKIESVSK
-449 ANNISRSNNNTTL
+449 PNIVSYSNNNTTL
-462 AVVNVYN
+462 AILNVYN
-469 TSKRIKIKK
+469 KSKRIKISK
-478 IDGKTKSEIKGTT
+478 IDGQNKSAVKGAT
-491 FEILDSKGNVLKFS
+491 FEIHDSNDKALKFNRYKS
-505 GYGSGSNH
+505 GNSY
-513 YFKYD
+513 YFKYESS
-518 TAGKITKLTES
+518 GKRTSLKETD
-529 NLSTYSIAGLPNGTY
+529 LSTYSIAGLPDGTY
-544 YLVETAVP
+544 HLVETAVP
-552 EPYKLASSD
+552 EPYKLAAAE

-570 SKGLLY
+570 SKGVLY
-576 VYNYTKNA
+576 VYNYTKKA
-584 YQRSSSAT
+584 YERSSSAT

-621 YNSDK
+621 YKSDK

-633 KVNKYPGVYSYIK
+633 KVSKYPGVYSYIK
-646 VDDNDTQVKDIVTN
+646 VDSNDTQVTDIVTN

-685 YTIDESVKWVQI
+685 YIIDESVKWVQI

-718 TTIPFK
+718 TTVPFK

-764 YVDTSLTYLS
+764 YVDTPLTYLS

-787 DIYTFSPISN
+787 DIYTFSPISD

>member
-1 MNKKI
+1 MNKKL
-6 RIFAVLIFL
+6 RIAVLILL

-29 YTTYWANVHNIAPSS
+29 YHTYRVRLDNFTTATACTNSGDCKISS
-44 KPCLSNGKCYI
+44 SQDH
-55 TKSLQHSFTGNFN
+55 TFTGSYGFNF
-68 LHEVKDGNNVYLGYC
+68 HEVQDGNNVYIGYC
-83 LHAGRIVT
+83 LHAGKAVDWE
-91 NNVKVTYHEGFDDL
+91 NNGMTKITDFG
-105 RDSNNRKLSASR
+105 KLKTGNGNSLSSER
-117 QKLLENILAS
+117 QQLLKNILAS
-127 GVQLTRNGSSAIN
+127 GYQKTRTDGRSNFNGDLLNSVQGVNHGWT
-140 GGSLFNATNKINVTC
+140 TCKTKTTCKKI
-155 RQGRETSCKRLLA
+155 LA

-178 GARDNYNYRPD
+178 EARRDYDENPN
-189 TSVAPS
+189 
-195 KNGTYDFVKTDSGLK
+195 KLENNTYSYVKKDSDLLKYYKEILSNAKKLTDS
-210 DAYEGILNAAKEL
+210 AKPS
-223 SNDSVP
+223 SNG
-229 TFADKTHGSYVMHWK
+229 KTYVMHWDGNK
-244 HIGEMK
+244 FVSESIYVG
-250 GDIKDFYTTTIDLGE
+250 
-265 KYKDYNLDMKSE
+265 DYNVQLTEHQEKVGISVSKKDSNNK
-277 EVKKLGITYKKSG
+277 VKIYSTKVLSDVNIKL
-290 NKITLY
+290 TLVRG
-296 TRKELKNA
+296 T
-304 KVPLYVVKGSTASN
+304 TASH
-318 AAKFRWYSFGLANHQ
+318 AASFRWYSFGKSGYQ
-333 DVVMGDKQVKKIVY
+333 DVVMGDYKVEKEAQFKVK
-347 ITLNTEIGK
+347 TEVGK
-356 IKIIKKDENK
+356 IKLIKKDENK
-366 KNLLGSKFEIYKCE
+366 NNILGSKFEIYKCYKSGCAE
-380 GEKCDKK
+380 TEN
-387 YVTTVDLTKKAESD
+387 VASVDLTKKAESKEI
-401 TIILKKSGTY
+401 TLRRSGTY
-411 YVSETQTPA
+411 IVKETQTPQ
-420 GHDSIGN
+420 GHDSIGS
-427 FFLVVSINNNGNT
+427 FSVKVSIDKDEK
-440 NITKITGSK
+440 TKIESVSK
-449 ANNISRSNNNTTL
+449 PNIVSYSNNNTTL
-462 AVVNVYN
+462 AILNVYN
-469 TSKRIKIKK
+469 KSKRIKISK
-478 IDGKTKSEIKGTT
+478 IDGQNKSAVKGAT
-491 FEILDSKGNVLKFS
+491 FEIHDSKDKALKFNR
-505 GYGSGSNH
+505 YKSGSSY
-513 YFKYD
+513 YFKYESS
-518 TAGKITKLTES
+518 GKRTSLKETD
-529 NLSTYSIAGLPNGTY
+529 LSTYSIAGLPDGTY

-552 EPYKLASSD
+552 EPYKLASAD

-576 VYNYTKNA
+576 VYNYTKKA

-787 DIYTFSPISN
+787 NIYTFSPISN

-871 GQTVI
+871 GQTVV
-876 KYGLIITV
+876 KYGLIISV
-884 IVAAIIGLLILNK
+884 IVVAIIGLLILNK